1 MKQMAIELINEAV
14 SAGARQHK
22 ACAVLGLSCRT
33 LRRWQVAPGNLEDK
47 RGQARH
53 HRPQALSAAEK
64 EAILNV
70 CNAPAYQS
78 LPPSQIVPKLAD
90 QGIYMASESSFYRIL
105 KANNQLN
112 HRGKAK
118 APYPHPKPLALVA
131 YAPNEVWSWDITY
144 LATTIRGQFLRLYL
158 MVDVFTRM
166 IVGWEIHPDELAE
179 HAANLMIKTCM
190 RNRVKP
196 DSLVLH
202 SDNGSPMKGATMLA
216 TLQRLGVVPSFS
228 RPSVSDDNPYSE
240 SLFRTMKYS
249 PTYPKRPFASIDQ
262 ARQWVLTFV
271 TWYNHQHCHSGIKF
285 VTPAQRQRGEDQ
297 QILLKRHH
305 VYEQAKRD
313 MPRRWNNRAT
323 RNWQP
328 ITEVWL
334 NPPKEHI
341 NESINLKQAA

>member
-1 MKQMAIELINEAV
+1 
-14 SAGARQHK
+14 
-22 ACAVLGLSCRT
+22 

-70 CNAPAYQS
+70 CNTPAYQS

-166 IVGWEIHPDELAE
+166 IVGWEIHPDELGE

-190 RNRVKP
+190 RNRVRP
-196 DSLVLH
+196 DNLVLH

-240 SLFRTMKYS
+240 SLFRTMKYTPS
-249 PTYPKRPFASIDQ
+249 YPKKPFASIDQ

-285 VTPAQRQRGEDQ
+285 VTPAQRHKGEDE

-313 MPRRWNNRAT
+313 MPKRWNNRAT

-328 ITEVWL
+328 INEVWL